1 MNLHS
6 RAGHVNA
13 LEDDPNSRSPSE
25 ALEEDLG
32 GDKRSLGESLE
43 SSQITSTALAIPTQ
57 EETLAIPTQE
67 KTLVDH
73 DLIERL
79 LQEDTERV
87 GF

>member
-6 RAGHVNA
+6 RAGHRNA
-13 LEDDPNSRSPSE
+13 LEDDPHSRSPSE
-25 ALEEDLG
+25 ALEEDVE
-32 GDKRSLGESLE
+32 GDKSSPGESLE
-43 SSQITSTALAIPTQ
+43 GSQITSTALAIPTQ
-57 EETLAIPTQE
+57 GKALAIPTQE

-79 LQEDTERV
+79 LQEDIERV